1 MGEIGQNIYKMQ
13 TLPQRVLLFKK
24 DFFLVLISNLIHG
37 VTICTRSG
45 ILVNNTFQKT
55 AVTRSYFAKT
65 RSISWK
71 LQMLS
76 NTVFFFFLQG
86 LQEGDKYTLNLKL
99 SNKRCL
105 YILTGLQTWETAEP
119 LYS

>member
-55 AVTRSYFAKT
+55 AVTLLRQDQFHGNCKCSV
-65 RSISWK
+65 I
-71 LQMLS
+71 L
-76 NTVFFFFLQG
+76 FFFFLQG